1 MNQTPPAAASGTPEQ
16 RAAALIPGPQMPSPD
31 AAKPAPEPAP
41 NPAPTPQTGTPA
53 MRDAIEAMRA
63 KREKAA
69 QEQSR
74 AAQLER
80 DLAQAR
86 AEAQQLKTK
95 SSFEDDPVGYAQ
107 ARGWTKDQQLMF
119 GQALLYDLA
128 PDKADPNFRV
138 KMFEDKQKRQKAADE
153 AAAQEQQKA
162 QEAAAARQEI
172 SRFAQVLEAGVAS
185 FDAGSYPASE
195 DEYGDNVEG
204 YLQAMFRTAVKM
216 ADEATKANTIADLSP
231 QAIAAKLEA
240 DTVAVEVARQKRRSQ
255 RTPPKQSATAQP
267 SAPVAKLSDIDTTS
281 TQDLGGSG
289 APLPP
294 ARTESERKQRA
305 LAILFPSR

>member
-1 MNQTPPAAASGTPEQ
+1 MNQDPNAAASGTPEQ
-16 RAAALIPGPQMPSPD
+16 RAAALIPGPQSQPTP
-31 AAKPAPEPAP
+31 PAPEPSDPVAKP
-41 NPAPTPQTGTPA
+41 PVEPKPAPLK
-53 MRDAIEAMRA
+53 DAIEQMRL
-63 KREKAA
+63 KREKQA

-80 DLAQAR
+80 ELQAAR
-86 AEAQQLKTK
+86 QEAQQLKTK

-107 ARGWTKDQQLMF
+107 ARGWTKEQQLMF

-153 AAAQEQQKA
+153 QAAQEQQKA

-172 SRFAQVLEAGVAS
+172 TRFAQVLEAGVAT
-185 FDAGSYPASE
+185 FEAGSYPESE
-195 DEYGDNVEG
+195 AEYGDNVEG

-216 ADEATKANTIADLSP
+216 ADEATKAQLIADLSP

-240 DTVAVEVARQKRRSQ
+240 DTAALVAAREKRRAM
-255 RTPPKQSATAQP
+255 RNTPKQSAPGNAP
-267 SAPVAKLSDIDTTS
+267 KAPVAQLSDIDTTS

-289 APLPP
+289 TPLPP
-294 ARTESERKQRA
+294 ARTEAERKQRA
-305 LAILFPSR
+305 LAVLFPSR